1 MALSWR
7 RSPIRRRYA
16 AEARRAKKHTTDLW
30 IQKVKV
36 GNVHQYLRRTDLN
49 DTSSDLDT
57 VTLAVMTA
65 T

>member
-49 DTSSDLDT
+49 DTILI
-57 VTLAVMTA
+57 
-65 T
+65 